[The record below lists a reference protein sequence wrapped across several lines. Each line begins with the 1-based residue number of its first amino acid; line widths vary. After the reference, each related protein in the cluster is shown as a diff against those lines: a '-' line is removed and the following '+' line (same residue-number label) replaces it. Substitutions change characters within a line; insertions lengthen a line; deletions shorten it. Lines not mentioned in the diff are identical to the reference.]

1 MNPTLASSS
10 VKVTPDK
17 VHETIAKHMLA
28 DGYDFVLD
36 LEKSEGVYIYD
47 SRHGKRLLDFFSFFA
62 TNPVG
67 MNHPGMKTPEFTQK
81 LLRAALHNPSN
92 SDVYTVEMAEFV
104 DTFARFAMPDYLPHV
119 FFIAGGTLGLENA
132 LKAALSAFSTPRVPP
147 ATRNRCGRWFGI
159 AWAPNVST
167 NSAISTV

>member
-1 MNPTLASSS
+1 REAEHGPRSAPDPHAHRPGHRQGTAPDQDRYRMNVTSSRKEPLMNPTLAPSPP
-10 VKVTPDK
+10 KIAPDQ
-17 VHETIAKHMLA
+17 VHETIAKRMLA
-28 DGYDFVLD
+28 DGFDFVLD

-67 MNHPGMKTPEFTQK
+67 MNHPGMKTPEFTKK

-104 DTFARFAMPDYLPHV
+104 ETFGSHAMP
-119 FFIAGGTLGLENA
+119 
-132 LKAALSAFSTPRVPP
+132 
-147 ATRNRCGRWFGI
+147 
-159 AWAPNVST
+159 
-167 NSAISTV
+167 

>member
-1 MNPTLASSS
+1 MNPTLAPSSAGI
-10 VKVTPDK
+10 TPDK

-28 DGYDFVLD
+28 DGFDFVLD
-36 LEKSEGVYIYD
+36 LEKSEGVYMYD

-67 MNHPGMKTPEFTQK
+67 MNHPGMKTPEFTKK

-104 DTFARFAMPDYLPHV
+104 ETFGAHAMPGYLPHLFLV
-119 FFIAGGTLGLENA
+119 AGGT
-132 LKAALSAFSTPRVPP
+132 
-147 ATRNRCGRWFGI
+147 
-159 AWAPNVST
+159 
-167 NSAISTV
+167 